1 MATWLNPVKK
11 ATATTA
17 ATLRPTTVAPA
28 MTTQD
33 FFGRTPNAVQYI
45 NPISLPK
52 VPGAD
57 PLIMQAFSDYGTLRG
72 NTQGDL
78 SKFRAGVEGS
88 QGQVGQYAAGDIA
101 ELDRIFGPTGYE
113 SDLGNI
119 RRTRQAAMANLND
132 TLLGDLKRALSLNSR
147 GGTAGTGLGS
157 YLSRQAASEAGKI
170 RAQAAVDDAT
180 QARADLAALMSARTG
195 SIGRRQS
202 VTDAL
207 LSRLLAPADKEMG
220 AQSGLNAQLQSAL
233 NAALANLVS
242 AYGMKAY

>member
-11 ATATTA
+11 TTAATTA
-17 ATLRPTTVAPA
+17 ATQ
-28 MTTQD
+28 TQD

-45 NPISLPK
+45 NPISLAK

-78 SKFRAGVEGS
+78 SKFRSGVEGS
-88 QGQVGQYAAGDIA
+88 QDQVGQYAAGDIA
-101 ELDRIFGPTGYE
+101 ELDRIFGATGYE
-113 SDLGNI
+113 SDLAGI
-119 RRTRQAAMANLND
+119 RRTRTSAMDKLND

-157 YLSRQAASEAGKI
+157 YLTRQAASEAGKI
-170 RAQAAVDDAT
+170 RANAAVDDAT

-195 SIGRRQS
+195 SLGKRQS

-207 LSRLLAPADKEMG
+207 LARLLGPADKEMG
-220 AQSGLNAQLQSAL
+220 ASSGLNSQLQSVL
-233 NAALANLVS
+233 NQALANLVS

>member
-11 ATATTA
+11 TTAATTA
-17 ATLRPTTVAPA
+17 ATQ
-28 MTTQD
+28 TQD

-45 NPISLPK
+45 NPISLAK

-78 SKFRAGVEGS
+78 SKFRSGVEGS
-88 QGQVGQYAAGDIA
+88 QDQVGQYAAGDIA
-101 ELDRIFGPTGYE
+101 ELDRIFGATGYE

-119 RRTRQAAMANLND
+119 RRTRQAAMANLDD

-157 YLSRQAASEAGKI
+157 YLTRQAASEAGKI
-170 RAQAAVDDAT
+170 RAQSAVDDAT

-202 VTDAL
+202 VTDSL
-207 LSRLLAPADKEMG
+207 LFWLLAPANKEMG

>member
-1 MATWLNPVKK
+1 MWAYWPTFKAHASKTSRPCSKVIKWLVKTKWHALDVTWRLNKCENRKNNSGPS
-11 ATATTA
+11 
-17 ATLRPTTVAPA
+17 
-28 MTTQD
+28 
-33 FFGRTPNAVQYI
+33 N
-45 NPISLPK
+45 
-52 VPGAD
+52 
-57 PLIMQAFSDYGTLRG
+57 
-72 NTQGDL
+72 
-78 SKFRAGVEGS
+78 VEGS

-220 AQSGLNAQLQSAL
+220 AQSGLNAQLQAAL